1 MHSFRELSSGHEQTA
16 CGKKRKRKSRD
27 SGAPAEGPAPDVT
40 SSVSKAGKAFTAAT
54 WASSPPTLEATAWL
68 ERLCTCRCIV
78 RCCHKRRNGDPPT
91 IPKALIGGD
100 LSTMRESKDVR
111 HAPKKRPVFFAEG
124 PPTKHVFFGPKTRP
138 FLTNKGVEM
147 KRARYLR
154 HPQCT
159 KKMSFFVQGQKG

>member
-1 MHSFRELSSGHEQTA
+1 LTAERRPVDCAPDVFNVCMHSFRELSSGHEQTA

-78 RCCHKRRNGDPPT
+78 CCCHKRRNGDPLT

-111 HAPKKRPVFFAEG
+111 HAQKKKARFFCRG
-124 PPTKHVFFGPKTRP
+124 TPQKTRFFGPKNEAV
-138 FLTNKGVEM
+138 F
-147 KRARYLR
+147 
-154 HPQCT
+154 
-159 KKMSFFVQGQKG
+159 